1 MSRKQA
7 GNVLRAKDRA
17 ELEWI
22 VADGNTR
29 QKVVKRARIVLLTA
43 DGVGVMAIMREVG
56 VSKTTVWRW
65 QDYFVEAGVAGLV
78 QGRSKPPG
86 KKPLDAAIKLKVIEK
101 TVKEHPANATHW
113 SVRSMAAEMGISH
126 TSVQRIWNQHGLKPH
141 LARTFKVSND
151 PDFTSK
157 VADIVGLYLDPPEQA
172 LVLAVDEKSQIQA
185 LDRTQPGLPMKKGRA
200 GTMTHD
206 YKRHGTTTLFAAL
219 NVATGKV
226 IGECLPRHRAKEF
239 LMFLKKI
246 DRDTLPCLNLHL
258 IVDNYG
264 THKTPAVNRW
274 LKRHPRFK
282 LHFTPTSCSWLNL
295 VERLFAEITRQRIR
309 RGTFNSVQQLEIAI
323 AEWIEHRNANP
334 KPFIWTA
341 KANPI
346 IAKHRRA
353 RKALANLAPGCE

>member
-78 QGRSKPPG
+78 QGRSNPPG

-295 VERLFAEITRQRIR
+295 VERLFAEITR
-309 RGTFNSVQQLEIAI
+309 
-323 AEWIEHRNANP
+323 
-334 KPFIWTA
+334 
-341 KANPI
+341 
-346 IAKHRRA
+346 
-353 RKALANLAPGCE
+353 